1 MICPSCTGNG
11 YIIVKK
17 DVSTNKD
24 VVVQCPMCQSE
35 GEIKDESDYNDYIPP
50 SSAKLQ

>member
-1 MICPSCTGNG
+1 MICPRCTGNG
-11 YIIVKK
+11 YIRVKK

-35 GEIKDESDYNDYIPP
+35 GEI
-50 SSAKLQ
+50 